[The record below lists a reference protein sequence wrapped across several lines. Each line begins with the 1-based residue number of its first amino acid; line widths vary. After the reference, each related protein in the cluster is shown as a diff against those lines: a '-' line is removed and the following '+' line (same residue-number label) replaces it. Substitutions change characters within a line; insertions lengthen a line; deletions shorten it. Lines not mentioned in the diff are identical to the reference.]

1 MSARA
6 AAAGHTGTM
15 RRRTARRLK
24 GNVFG
29 PDGSILTIDNL
40 PSPETERWVTAT
52 YLRETAVAFRDYLRT
67 IRSHCYF
74 MVANLEQ
81 TVEEELNNYLFWTRT
96 HYRLQIFQ
104 RPNPLLTV
112 VFWDS

>member
-40 PSPETERWVTAT
+40 PSPETERWVIRRKAEVVAAVCGGLLSFDDACKRYSLSPEEYISWRDTIGHLGIDG
-52 YLRETAVAFRDYLRT
+52 LRV
-67 IRSHCYF
+67 
-74 MVANLEQ
+74 
-81 TVEEELNNYLFWTRT
+81 TR
-96 HYRLQIFQ
+96 Q
-104 RPNPLLTV
+104 
-112 VFWDS
+112 